1 MPLNIV
7 AEFEGK
13 LTCALKNDMR
23 NLKNFDRLK
32 NSNFILKRIMV
43 ESNQNKNQKRPDRS
57 DAVWKLYFILEIRE

>member
-13 LTCALKNDMR
+13 LTCALENDMR

-32 NSNFILKRIMV
+32 NSNFILKRIMI
-43 ESNQNKNQKRPDRS
+43 ESNKNKNKKRPD
-57 DAVWKLYFILEIRE
+57 